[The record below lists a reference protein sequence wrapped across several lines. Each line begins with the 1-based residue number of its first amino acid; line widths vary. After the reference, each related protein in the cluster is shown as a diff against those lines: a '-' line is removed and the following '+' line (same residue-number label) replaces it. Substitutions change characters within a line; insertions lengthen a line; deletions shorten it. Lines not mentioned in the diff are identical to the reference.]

1 MLRRKSPCGSPLCGS
16 RSPPP
21 EFAGTGLDGKGGC
34 HLDELAAAVEPP
46 PPRAVATGMVPA
58 APSSPLDGS
67 PSLHPPYS
75 LSVPWGSARGKRS
88 PEPSSNPR
96 WEAKC
101 SQLRTWIRTREP
113 FLRRGE
119 PRPQAEAAQRPQHQG
134 VHSPA
139 RSLGHGGGV
148 QDGEPGEKPCSS
160 AQSSPGIKISPW
172 SPEAIL
178 QTSSNVPDFHM
189 VPPLS
194 HPSDT

>member
-1 MLRRKSPCGSPLCGS
+1 MESFPLLLKGTLS
-16 RSPPP
+16 VLLVPTTPWQNPYWRPPGWGWLVARILGAGAEEEEPMWVSLVWLQAPPP

-96 WEAKC
+96 WKAKC
-101 SQLRTWIRTREP
+101 
-113 FLRRGE
+113 
-119 PRPQAEAAQRPQHQG
+119 
-134 VHSPA
+134 HSCGPG
-139 RSLGHGGGV
+139 S
-148 QDGEPGEKPCSS
+148 EPGNP
-160 AQSSPGIKISPW
+160 
-172 SPEAIL
+172 
-178 QTSSNVPDFHM
+178 F
-189 VPPLS
+189 
-194 HPSDT
+194 